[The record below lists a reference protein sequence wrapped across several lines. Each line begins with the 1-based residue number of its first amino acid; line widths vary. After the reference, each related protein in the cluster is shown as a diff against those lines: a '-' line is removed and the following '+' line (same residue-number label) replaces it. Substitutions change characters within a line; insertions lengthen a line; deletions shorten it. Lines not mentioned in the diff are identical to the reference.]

1 MVKPY
6 PAHNLWSCSL
16 KHHHFC
22 AMVPHTSNEGQ
33 FLIPYVKTLLSVIGR
48 YPIEEFLI
56 ASKLSEKI
64 SQA

>member
-1 MVKPY
+1 
-6 PAHNLWSCSL
+6 
-16 KHHHFC
+16 
-22 AMVPHTSNEGQ
+22 MVPHTSNEGQ

-48 YPIEEFLI
+48 YPIEGFLI